1 MQRHSLIELAMERAA
16 RNANNAE
23 PAIALDPEPA
33 VALDSEPAVA
43 FASEPA
49 IAPATDRHDA
59 GEHLETPT
67 TADRPP
73 PLPALHDRRGG
84 AYSGR
89 AVVLSGLLS
98 AAVASAL
105 TWLATGTADRG
116 EFAAHETS
124 AASAPAASLPAAVP
138 PPAAPAAAVPTA
150 KPAKPG
156 EAQARALIERWRQA
170 WASRDVDAYLG
181 CYGADFQP
189 IDGQSRSAW
198 AAARRKRLST
208 PSEIDLQ
215 VREIRFEHI
224 TPDRLRAVFLQ
235 DYASG
240 SYRET
245 ARPKTLLL
253 SQQDGDWRIVG
264 EWQDATPALA
274 AGTR

>member
-16 RNANNAE
+16 RNA
-23 PAIALDPEPA
+23 PDT
-33 VALDSEPAVA
+33 
-43 FASEPA
+43 EPA
-49 IAPATDRHDA
+49 IAPGDGRHDA

-73 PLPALHDRRGG
+73 PMPALHDRRGG
-84 AYSGR
+84 ANSGR
-89 AVVLSGLLS
+89 AVVLTGLLS
-98 AAVASAL
+98 AVGASGL
-105 TWLATGTADRG
+105 TWLATGTAERS
-116 EFAAHETS
+116 EFAPRQLT
-124 AASAPAASLPAAVP
+124 AASAPAVSMPAAMPPAAV
-138 PPAAPAAAVPTA
+138 PAAAVPTA
-150 KPAKPG
+150 MPANPG

-208 PSEIDLQ
+208 PSDIDLQ
-215 VREIRFEHI
+215 VRDIRFEHV

-253 SQQDGDWRIVG
+253 SKQDDDWRIAG
-264 EWQDATPALA
+264 EWQDAAPTVA
-274 AGTR
+274 AATR